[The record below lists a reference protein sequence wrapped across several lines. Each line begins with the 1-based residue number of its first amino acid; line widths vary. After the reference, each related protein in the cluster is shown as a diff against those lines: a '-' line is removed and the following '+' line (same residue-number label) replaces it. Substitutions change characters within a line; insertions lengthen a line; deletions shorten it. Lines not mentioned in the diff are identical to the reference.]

1 MLIQLQKVP
10 LVPHEFLKLSH
21 KLVEPRPLNLVLL
34 QILLPQWTVS
44 EIVILKCKQKKKK
57 KKRTEEGPFHK
68 SWGEELTV
76 PFLKVLDTQFGMPE
90 NSKKRKCCSES

>member
-44 EIVILKCKQKKKK
+44 EIVILKCKPKK
-57 KKRTEEGPFHK
+57 KKRKEERPFHQ

-90 NSKKRKCCSES
+90 NSKMRKCCSAS